1 MEARSTVESSS
12 TLEASSATPRAPH
25 VDTPRRADTSSVDGG
40 SLDGGS
46 LEGGSRNPAAG
57 AGRALKRSPYPHGI
71 GQALLVAA
79 RVRVAL
85 WDRSLRHVEEV
96 QTKQLRRIVEHAKN
110 TTFGR
115 RHGFADIR
123 TWEQYAAR
131 VPVGDY
137 DSHSAAFEAMR
148 TGETGILVPEK
159 IKYFGNSSG
168 SSNKG
173 KAKFLPISERQISF
187 QRGSA
192 ADALYRYLVHRGEDD
207 YTGGYTLGLFPP
219 TTMKKEGPVF
229 ITTNPSLQSIKMPA
243 FTRVCQI
250 PEPEIREIAD
260 YDRKLELIADRYLDH
275 DVRAVAGTTCWF
287 SILFDKL
294 LAAAR
299 RRGRNVETVS
309 ELWPNL
315 RVLLGGGVSAD
326 PYMPVIRE
334 RMGRDDV
341 LLVDTYNATE
351 GGIYATSDH
360 SVDASGRPARGMLM
374 IPDRGVFFEFVPVED
389 ASDLAGLSSGSAGQW
404 PRRVPLWAVE
414 TGKLYAIHVTTV
426 SGLYSYRLGDLVR
439 FTSTDP
445 LRIEFA
451 GRVSGCLSTTQEL
464 TTHVEIQK
472 AVEHALA
479 QVASASGT
487 AVTTV
492 DYGCGADVGVGGTAR
507 SRYVLFAEFE
517 PGKAPGDAQAFAKAF
532 DEGLCKENR
541 VYREHRKD
549 EVGIFAP
556 ELVVLPQGSVKRFMK
571 DIGNV
576 SVQTKFPRILD
587 DDRKNLLRSY
597 VQK

>member
-1 MEARSTVESSS
+1 MNGPTSNGTYVRTESIGQKP
-12 TLEASSATPRAPH
+12 PR
-25 VDTPRRADTSSVDGG
+25 T
-40 SLDGGS
+40 
-46 LEGGSRNPAAG
+46 
-57 AGRALKRSPYPHGI
+57 LKRSAYPHAV
-71 GQALLVAA
+71 GQALLMTA

-85 WDRSLRHVEEV
+85 WDRSLRNVEEV
-96 QTKQLRRIVEHAKN
+96 QTKQLRRIVEHARN

-137 DSHSAAFEAMR
+137 DSHSPAFEAMR

-168 SSNKG
+168 SSTKG
-173 KAKFLPISERQISF
+173 KPKFLPISERQVAF

-192 ADALYRYLVHRGEDD
+192 ADSLYRYLVWRGEDD

-219 TTMKKEGPVF
+219 TTMRKEGPVF
-229 ITTNPSLQSIKMPA
+229 ITTNPSLQSVKMPS
-243 FTRVCQI
+243 FTKVCQL

-260 YDRKLELIADRYLDH
+260 YDYKLERIADRYLDH

-294 LAAAR
+294 LAAAA
-299 RRGRNVETVS
+299 RRGRKADTVRD
-309 ELWPNL
+309 LWPNL

-326 PYMPVIRE
+326 PYLPVIRE

-341 LLVDTYNATE
+341 VLVDTYNATE
-351 GGIYATSDH
+351 GGIYACSDH
-360 SVDASGRPARGMLM
+360 SGEKGMLM

-389 ASDLAGLSSGSAGQW
+389 ASDLANIGSW
-404 PRRVPLWAVE
+404 PRRVPLWGVE
-414 TGKLYAIHVTTV
+414 KDKLYAIHVTTV

-439 FTSTDP
+439 FTSLDP

-472 AVEHALA
+472 AVEHALGVFPA
-479 QVASASGT
+479 
-487 AVTTV
+487 TTV

-517 PGKAPGDAQAFAKAF
+517 PGHAPNDPAAFARAF
-532 DEGLCKENR
+532 DEGLCQQNR

-549 EVGIFAP
+549 DVGIFAP
-556 ELVVLPQGSVKRFMK
+556 ELVVLPAGSVKRFMK
-571 DIGNV
+571 DIGNT
-576 SVQTKFPRILD
+576 SVQSKFPRILD
-587 DDRKNLLRSY
+587 DERKQLLRSY
-597 VQK
+597 VQS